1 VSRDLRFK
9 LLWAL
14 WMGVGG
20 VATAAVV
27 YVLTDSF
34 GWAVV
39 ALLASGPVLNM
50 IAQIVIQPIKAA
62 TGRRSPDDARP
73 S

>member
-1 VSRDLRFK
+1 
-9 LLWAL
+9 
-14 WMGVGG
+14 MGLGG
-20 VATAAVV
+20 AATAAVV

-50 IAQIVIQPIKAA
+50 IAQIVIQPIKAP
-62 TGRRSPDDARP
+62 TSRRSPDDARAHRDHP
-73 S
+73 AKRTR